1 MIITDLEIKA
11 LCEEGYLVSPFDP
24 SLVNPSSLDYRLGTH
39 FGRLTSTFEDIGSCG
54 IPGYQLAVYR
64 DSPIDPTDKSTF
76 RTDMFEADSLFLEP
90 GEFIIASSLEA
101 IKLPSNISAYAIGK
115 SSLGRLGLHSST
127 PFAGW
132 IDPGFEAPNLTLELH
147 NVSKFTIKLTAGM
160 KIGQFVFYKHN
171 EVGFPYGSPG
181 VGRYQNQE
189 PGAGSKGI

>member
-1 MIITDLEIKA
+1 MILTDLEITA
-11 LCEEGYLVSPFDP
+11 LCKEGYLVSPFDP

-39 FGRLTSTFEDIGSCG
+39 FGKVVAEQERISEG
-54 IPGYQLAVYR
+54 IHRILSV
-64 DSPIDPTDKSTF
+64 DPTDKSTF
-76 RTDMFEADSLFLEP
+76 KTELFEADTFYLEP

-101 IKLPSNISAYAIGK
+101 IKLPSNISAYALGK
-115 SSLGRLGLHSST
+115 SSLGRLGLNSST